1 MAARIRKGDKVV
13 VRSGKDAGKTG
24 TVLQVF
30 AETDKVLFEGVNVVK
45 KSVRA
50 QNGEGGGF
58 VSKELPL
65 HASKVMPIDPET
77 GKGMRV
83 RFKSD
88 ESGKKVRVAVKSGK
102 EIPVVRETK

>member
-30 AETDKVLFEGVNVVK
+30 AETDEVLVEGVNVVK

-77 GKGMRV
+77 GKGTRV
-83 RFKSD
+83 RFKTD

-102 EIPVVRETK
+102 EIPAVRETK

>member
-30 AETDKVLFEGVNVVK
+30 AETDKVLVEGVNVVK

-77 GKGMRV
+77 GKGTRV
-83 RFKSD
+83 RFKAD

-102 EIPVVRETK
+102 EIPAVRETK

>member
-1 MAARIRKGDKVV
+1 MSARIRKGDKVV
-13 VRSGKDAGKTG
+13 VRTGRDAGKTG

-30 AETDKVLFEGVNVVK
+30 AEVDTVLVEGINVVK

-58 VSKELPL
+58 ISKELPL

-77 GKGMRV
+77 GKGTRV
-83 RFKSD
+83 RFVTN
-88 ESGKKVRVAVKSGK
+88 ESGNKVRVAVKSGK
-102 EIPVVRETK
+102 EIPTVRDTK

>member
-1 MAARIRKGDKVV
+1 MSARIRKGDKVV
-13 VRSGKDAGKTG
+13 VRTGKDAGKTG

-30 AETDKVLFEGVNVVK
+30 GADDKVLVEGVNVVK
-45 KSVRA
+45 KAVRA

-77 GKGMRV
+77 GKGTRV
-83 RFKSD
+83 RFKTD
-88 ESGKKVRVAVKSGK
+88 ESGNKVRVAVKSGK
-102 EIPVVRETK
+102 EIPTVRETK

>member
-30 AETDKVLFEGVNVVK
+30 AETDKVLVEGVNVVK

-77 GKGMRV
+77 GKGTRV

-88 ESGKKVRVAVKSGK
+88 ESGKKVRVGVKSGK

>member
-13 VRSGKDAGKTG
+13 IRSGKDAGKTG
-24 TVLQVF
+24 TVLEVL
-30 AETDKVLFEGVNVVK
+30 AEADKVVVEGINVVK
-45 KSVRA
+45 KAVRA

-58 VSKELPL
+58 TTKEMPL

-77 GKGMRV
+77 GKGTRV

-88 ESGKKVRVAVKSGK
+88 ESGKKVRVGVKSGK
-102 EIPVVRETK
+102 EIPTVRETK

>member
-30 AETDKVLFEGVNVVK
+30 AETDKVLVEGVNVVK

-65 HASKVMPIDPET
+65 HASNVMPIDPET
-77 GKGMRV
+77 GKGTRV
-83 RFKSD
+83 RFKAD